1 MKENSPREK
10 RRSDI
15 LCNKDKKSIFENEGY

>member
-10 RRSDI
+10 CRSDI
-15 LCNKDKKSIFENEGY
+15 LCNKDKKSILENEGY